1 MKRPGARGREKR
13 WVVRAGDGET
23 VGAIVLRAGEVDAES
38 AIGEGRVF
46 VGRERAKSAAQRVNV
61 GDEVKI
67 GASDR
72 AVTKAAQTTGAPS
85 WTVLFERDG
94 LLACDKPAGIP
105 TVPDH
110 AGAAHSLVALAAES
124 CGRKAGDLFVTS
136 RLDREVSGVVI
147 FAKTPEAE
155 AHLRRARDV
164 GAYVRRYVAIAAI
177 SPTTDATLTTL
188 IRSINVDQPSASSPN
203 GTWDAPIGAGKDPRH
218 RAAGGAGAKP
228 AQTRFAVI
236 ARAGDFVLLAVEP
249 QTGRTHQIRVHAA
262 HAGAPLLGDRDY
274 GGPSRVTL
282 ANGSIVALSA
292 PTPRI
297 ALHAARVVVPDPASD
312 AASGTALVATAPIP
326 AALARIWG
334 ELGGA
339 PEAWDTALSCVI
351 EGRSSG

>member
-1 MKRPGARGREKR
+1 M
-13 WVVRAGDGET
+13 VRAGDGET

-38 AIGEGRVF
+38 AIAEGRVF
-46 VGRERAKSAAQRVNV
+46 VGRERAKGAAQIVKV

-67 GASDR
+67 GVLDGSR
-72 AVTKAAQTTGAPS
+72 AAATAATGTSAKTGPAPAFA
-85 WTVLFERDG
+85 VLWSRDG

-110 AGAAHSLVALAAES
+110 AGAAHSLVALAAAS
-124 CGRKAGDLFVTS
+124 CGKKAGELFVTS

-147 FAKTPEAE
+147 FATTPQGE

-177 SPTTDATLTTL
+177 SPSTDATLTTL
-188 IRSINVDQPSASSPN
+188 IASIHVDQPSPT
-203 GTWDAPIGAGKDPRH
+203 GTWAASIGAGKDPRH
-218 RAAGGAGAKP
+218 RAVGGADAKP

-236 ARAGDFVLLAVEP
+236 ARAGGFVLLAVEP

-274 GGPSRVTL
+274 GGPTRVTL
-282 ANGSIVALSA
+282 PNGGVVALSA

-297 ALHAARVVVPDPASD
+297 ALHAARVVVPDPAQGPG
-312 AASGTALVATAPIP
+312 SGPALVATAPVP
-326 AALARIWG
+326 AAVARVWA

>member
-1 MKRPGARGREKR
+1 M
-13 WVVRAGDGET
+13 VRAGDGET
-23 VGAIVLRAGEVDAES
+23 VGAIVLRAGEVDGDS
-38 AIGEGRVF
+38 AIAEGRVF
-46 VGRERAKSAAQRVNV
+46 VGRERAKSAAQSVKV

-67 GASDR
+67 GAADR
-72 AVTKAAQTTGAPS
+72 AVTKTDDTTGAPS
-85 WTVLFERDG
+85 WSVLWERGG

-124 CGRKAGDLFVTS
+124 RGGKAGDLFVTS

-147 FAKTPEAE
+147 FATTPEAE

-164 GAYVRRYVAIAAI
+164 GTYVRRYVAIAAF
-177 SPTTDATLTTL
+177 SPATDATLTTL
-188 IRSINVDQPSASSPN
+188 IESINVDQPSRAGAWN
-203 GTWDAPIGAGKDPRH
+203 APIGAGKDPRH
-218 RAAGGAGAKP
+218 RAAGGGGAKP

-236 ARAGDFVLLAVEP
+236 ARAGGFVLLAVEP

-274 GGPSRVTL
+274 GGPTRVTL
-282 ANGSIVALSA
+282 RNGGIVALAA
-292 PTPRI
+292 PMPRI
-297 ALHAARVVVPDPASD
+297 ALHAARVVVPDPAQGP
-312 AASGTALVATAPIP
+312 ASGLALVATAPIP
-326 AALARIWG
+326 AALARIWA